1 MHLWEV
7 YFMEKNKKKEK
18 KNEMPMGLGFGL
30 AGNEEAMQHF
40 TNLTDVEKKQ
50 VIETARMV
58 QSKKEMNSLIQS
70 IAKM

>member
-1 MHLWEV
+1 
-7 YFMEKNKKKEK
+7 MEQNKKKEKK

-40 TNLTDVEKKQ
+40 TSLTDAEKKQ

-58 QSKKEMNSLIQS
+58 QSKKEMNHLIQD

>member
-1 MHLWEV
+1 
-7 YFMEKNKKKEK
+7 MEQNKKKEKK

-40 TNLTDVEKKQ
+40 SNLSDTEKKQ
-50 VIETARMV
+50 VIEAARKV
-58 QSKKEMNSLIQS
+58 QSKKEMNSLIQD